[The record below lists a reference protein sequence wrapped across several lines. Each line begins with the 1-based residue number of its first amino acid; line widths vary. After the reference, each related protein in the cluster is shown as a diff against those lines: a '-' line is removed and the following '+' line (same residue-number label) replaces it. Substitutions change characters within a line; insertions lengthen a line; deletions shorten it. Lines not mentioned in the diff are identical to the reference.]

1 MAKDIIYIDVEDDIT
16 TIIGKIKASKE
27 KIIALVPPKRVGIL
41 QSDVNLRL
49 LEKNAKK
56 DGKQIVLITND
67 SALVRLAGVAGIPVA
82 KNLQSKPEI
91 PEVSALL
98 VDDDDVI
105 DGSELSVGEHDDAMG
120 NAKKGTKGAK
130 AASSKKKSAT
140 SDDLDDLDLDDD
152 APNSKK
158 TVAPSSVKRTK
169 VPNFDSFRKKLFI
182 GIGAG
187 VAAIG
192 LLVWMFVFAPSA
204 IITVIAKTTDFPV
217 SVNVALSND
226 QATSVENN
234 ILQSNTITLPEDN
247 KFSQKSVEFTA
258 TGTKDIGEKAGG
270 TMKVTRTSMT
280 SSTPLVVPAGTGF
293 SSGNYTFV
301 STQAVT
307 LPGVT
312 YGEDVVM
319 VPSKTIPVVAVKI
332 GEEFN
337 LSARSY
343 NPSIAGISASGS
355 AMTGGSSKQL
365 KIVTQAD
372 VNTAS
377 QQLGELSEADAKK
390 ALLASIPADQIAIN
404 DSYTVSKTDVVATP
418 AIGAEAPDGKGTV
431 TLKAVYTIKTVA
443 KSELKAFITKK
454 VDGEI
459 ENGKDAQKVYDYGVD
474 GAKLTEFT
482 VSGGKE
488 RVKITAI
495 AKVGPKLEAEQIK
508 EIARGKK
515 AGEIR
520 EQLKEI
526 DGVSEVEV
534 KFSYFWVTR
543 VPDNDNKIEVDFT
556 LESTKNSNSSDKKD
570 E

>member
-82 KNLQSKPEI
+82 KNLQSKPEV

-152 APNSKK
+152 APNNKK

-270 TMKVTRTSMT
+270 SMKITRTAT
-280 SSTPLVVPAGTGF
+280 TNVPIAVPAGTGF
-293 SSGNYTFV
+293 SSGEYTFV
-301 STQAVT
+301 STQSVT
-307 LPGVT
+307 IEGASVGTGGIVYPT
-312 YGEDVVM
+312 
-319 VPSKTIPVVAVKI
+319 KTIPVVAVKI
-332 GEEFN
+332 GPDFN
-337 LSARSY
+337 LGPRTY
-343 NPSIAGISASGS
+343 TPSIAGISASGGE
-355 AMTGGSSKQL
+355 MTGGVLKTV

-372 VNTAS
+372 VNIAS

-556 LESTKNSNSSDKKD
+556 LESTKNSDSSDKKD